1 MSLTEDSK
9 STAVLAVDTGGT
21 FTDFLLHRNGHLTVL
36 KVPSTPENPSLAI
49 LTGLRQLLEEGN
61 TALRLIHGSTVATNA
76 LLERKGAR
84 VALLTNAGME
94 DIIEIGRQDRPRLYA
109 LSGSRGLPLVATP
122 DRIGLAG
129 RLDANGTELVPL
141 DEEELAGLP
150 GLLEGAE
157 SVAVILL
164 HSYANPEHEDR
175 VAGALSDLG
184 IPISVSSRILPEF
197 REYERTSTTVA
208 NAYVAPRMGRYL
220 TGLGEHLGNDR
231 IAVMGSSGGTL
242 PLARAIA
249 EPVHTV
255 LSGPAG
261 GVVAAL
267 EWGRR
272 SGWDHLLSLDMGGT
286 STDVSLIPGHLLHT
300 REGRVGDIPI
310 AIPLLDIHTVGAGGG
325 SIARVDP
332 GGVLRVGPWSAG
344 AVPGPVAYGE
354 GGTEVTVTDA
364 NFWLGRIPAAGLLGG
379 TRPLD
384 RRALAHPLA
393 TLAATA
399 GTSPDRLAEGVIDV
413 VNTAMAG
420 ALRVISVERGI
431 DPSDFALLA
440 FGGAAGLHAAELAD
454 RVGLGAVIIP
464 PEPGLL
470 SAFGMLISP
479 VARERSRTIFLSS
492 DDPSCEVKV
501 RMELD
506 DLEAAARQE
515 LAGEGA
521 SPATMVAD
529 RWVDARYRDQ
539 SFELRVPAEAWVE
552 RFQEAHRSRFGYRRE
567 GVPVEAVTARV
578 QVKVPPNP
586 LATPGSVPGIG
597 GGIGADIRTGVDA
610 EAGTTAP
617 VVLEGQFHEVPV
629 LPRTGLRIGESV
641 RGPAILTEYSSTIWC
656 PPGWMA
662 EADPSGAL
670 RLYRTR
676 HSEVRPTRPT

>member
-9 STAVLAVDTGGT
+9 STPVLAVDTGGT
-21 FTDFLLHRNGHLTVL
+21 FTDFLLQRDGHLTVL

-49 LTGLRQLLEEGN
+49 LAGLRQLLGEQGG
-61 TALRLIHGSTVATNA
+61 ALRLIHGSTVATNA

-84 VALLTNAGME
+84 VALLTNAGLE
-94 DIIEIGRQDRPRLYA
+94 DIIEIGRQDRPHLYA
-109 LSGSRGLPLVATP
+109 LSGSRSTPLVDAP
-122 DRIGLAG
+122 DRFGVAG
-129 RLDANGTELVPL
+129 RLDANGTQLLPL
-141 DEEELAGLP
+141 DAGELARLP

-157 SVAVILL
+157 AVAVVLL
-164 HSYANPEHEDR
+164 HSYANPEHEDT
-175 VAGALSDLG
+175 VAGALSELG
-184 IPISVSSRILPEF
+184 IPISLSSRILPEF

-220 TGLGEHLGNDR
+220 AGLGDRLGDHR

-242 PLARAIA
+242 PLSRAIA

-272 SGWDHLLSLDMGGT
+272 CGWDHLLSLDMGGT
-286 STDVSLIPGHLLHT
+286 STDVSLIPGHLMHT

-364 NFWLGRIPAAGLLGG
+364 NFWLGRIPATGLLGG

-384 RRALAHPLA
+384 RAALEDPLA
-393 TLAATA
+393 TLAARA
-399 GTSPDRLAEGVIDV
+399 GVSPDQLAEGIIDV

-470 SAFGMLISP
+470 SAFGMLVSP
-479 VARERSRTIFLSS
+479 IVRDRSRTIFLSS
-492 DDPSCEVKV
+492 DDPRCDVKV
-501 RMELD
+501 RTVLD
-506 DLEAAARQE
+506 DLEAGARQE

-521 SPATMVAD
+521 NPANMVTD

-539 SFELRVPAEAWVE
+539 SFEIRVSAEEWVE
-552 RFQEAHRSRFGYRRE
+552 RFQEAHRERYGYRRE
-567 GVPVEAVTARV
+567 GVAVEAVTARV
-578 QVKVPPNP
+578 QVRVPANHV
-586 LATPGSVPGIG
+586 ATDETITGIG
-597 GGIGADIRTGVDA
+597 PEADTGADGEAVTGASV
-610 EAGTTAP
+610 TI
-617 VVLEGQFHEVPV
+617 VGQLDEVPV
-629 LPRTGLRIGESV
+629 LPRTGLRIGEPV
-641 RGPAILTEYSSTIWC
+641 PGPIILTEYSSTTWC
-656 PPGWMA
+656 PPGWLA
-662 EADPSGAL
+662 EAEASGAL
-670 RLYRTR
+670 RLSRAGP
-676 HSEVRPTRPT
+676 S